1 VTEIF
6 ALGGALEG
14 ADRFDRETALWY
26 ADRRHPDQIIHQVKD
41 EADFRGR
48 ETVQNDGY
56 AQGLVDIYRDTI
68 VGNQYR
74 VNSQPNWEVLSRQ
87 YSTRFDEVWAEE
99 FTLAVEDKFNLISEA
114 SQCWLDAQ
122 RKQTLSGLVRLAVA
136 GFVYTGEVLATAQWI
151 RETGRPFNTAVE
163 MVSPARLSN
172 PDNQADDGSLR
183 RGVRLD
189 SRGKAVAYYFRK
201 SYPALWPDPNQFRWE
216 QWPAQKP
223 WGRRQ
228 VIHITDTIQP
238 DQTRGISAL
247 VAVLKT
253 MKMTK
258 RFQEVTLQNAIIK
271 ASYAASIESDL
282 PRELIAAQLGQTP
295 GASEN
300 LNALL
305 VNTAGAYL
313 KAIQAYTSGGDS
325 IQIDG
330 SKIAHFFPGTKLTVH
345 PLGGA
350 GDIVDG
356 YEDSL
361 LRHIASGLGISWEE
375 FASDFTKSSYSSARA
390 AMLKTYKHMQARKR
404 FVADRFADEVYALWL
419 EEDMNA
425 GGLPLPRGFNQRI
438 FYQPYGKECLT
449 ACDWIGSGRGQIDEL
464 KETQAAILRVK
475 GGLSTREVE
484 IARAGADWRKLFRQ
498 LQREKNLAEEL
509 GLEFDNNPQR
519 DGSTSGQTVMQESSD
534 A

>member
-253 MKMTK
+253 
-258 RFQEVTLQNAIIK
+258 
-271 ASYAASIESDL
+271 S
-282 PRELIAAQLGQTP
+282 
-295 GASEN
+295 
-300 LNALL
+300 
-305 VNTAGAYL
+305 
-313 KAIQAYTSGGDS
+313 
-325 IQIDG
+325 
-330 SKIAHFFPGTKLTVH
+330 
-345 PLGGA
+345 
-350 GDIVDG
+350 
-356 YEDSL
+356 
-361 LRHIASGLGISWEE
+361 
-375 FASDFTKSSYSSARA
+375 
-390 AMLKTYKHMQARKR
+390 
-404 FVADRFADEVYALWL
+404 
-419 EEDMNA
+419 
-425 GGLPLPRGFNQRI
+425 
-438 FYQPYGKECLT
+438 
-449 ACDWIGSGRGQIDEL
+449 
-464 KETQAAILRVK
+464 
-475 GGLSTREVE
+475 
-484 IARAGADWRKLFRQ
+484 
-498 LQREKNLAEEL
+498 
-509 GLEFDNNPQR
+509 
-519 DGSTSGQTVMQESSD
+519 
-534 A
+534 